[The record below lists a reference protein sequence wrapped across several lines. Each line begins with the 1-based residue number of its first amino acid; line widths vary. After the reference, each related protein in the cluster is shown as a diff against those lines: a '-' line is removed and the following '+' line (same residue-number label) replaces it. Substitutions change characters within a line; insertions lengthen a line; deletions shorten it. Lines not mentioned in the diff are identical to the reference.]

1 MTIGFVG
8 LGRMGG
14 PMCRNLI
21 TKSGEPVVVFDAAPD
36 RMEAC
41 LALGAAPA
49 STVADVAT
57 RADVIFTSLPMPHD
71 VEAVALGA
79 QGIADGARPGTVYFD
94 LSTNSPTAARRIA
107 EALEA
112 RGVTMLDAP
121 VSGGPSGAE
130 AGTLA
135 VMAGGDETVFEAHRP
150 LIECF
155 AANAIHVGP
164 VGSGLVAKV
173 INNMLAISAVASACE
188 GLMLGA
194 QAGLDPRRL
203 DAVIRK
209 SSGDSFAYRALAD
222 RALSGDYT
230 PAFALDLA
238 YKDVHL
244 ALELADELAVPTPI
258 GSSTH
263 DLMRM
268 ARGLGLGEADPTA
281 MLRVYETVLGR
292 EVRAAAAPIP

>member
-1 MTIGFVG
+1 
-8 LGRMGG
+8 
-14 PMCRNLI
+14 
-21 TKSGEPVVVFDAAPD
+21 
-36 RMEAC
+36 MEAC